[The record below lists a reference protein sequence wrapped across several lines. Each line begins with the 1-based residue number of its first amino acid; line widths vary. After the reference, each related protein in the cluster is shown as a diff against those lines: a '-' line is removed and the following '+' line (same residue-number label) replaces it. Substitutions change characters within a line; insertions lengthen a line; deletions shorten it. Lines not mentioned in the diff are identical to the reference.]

1 MNDIPMSLNF
11 TLCLELV
18 SKRYQLKTL
27 NSFHKFKLKSSDF
40 FYLFFYRYN
49 PSWLVWYFKMLI
61 KQHDWCALG
70 SLQQKVILNYAY

>member
-40 FYLFFYRYN
+40 FLSFLL
-49 PSWLVWYFKMLI
+49 PIESIPIGVV
-61 KQHDWCALG
+61 
-70 SLQQKVILNYAY
+70 S